1 MAGLTMAG
9 SIYDRMMGTPQYDS
23 NAGTS
28 ALNAAANA
36 FQGMASTFNTM
47 RQSIIDEEQKNLQRE
62 MEKQHHRDQMDYQ
75 NRSLAQADR
84 HHTED
89 TEFNRWKTE
98 GDWRQKELDRVNQLQ
113 IAGMRSGGGGGG
125 KGGKK
130 RGASFNNPLDAVDSF
145 FLSDSKQQP
154 TTTKGSKPVVS
165 SPKESTKPSTPV
177 QQQVKPDV
185 ATPTSTPTSVPAP
198 STNPNESASNEDIL
212 KQARESVKPAA
223 PSIPEI
229 PEIPSNEEVYRKE
242 TAPIFETSSDGSGAT
257 YGKTESGEEV
267 VGSGSQMPVKEYKVQ
282 TQDFRADLARQRAEI
297 EAAQRAEQTQRDIL
311 GQYFIKPVQ
320 DEGILSGI
328 RRGLLGSRY
337 LSSDSSEDN
346 AAALEGIR
354 QDFLKKPQQDQINTL
369 VEIQRRKD
377 PELMQLRSNI
387 DASDLENR
395 DKISARET
403 EIRNKV
409 ENDVLRLSNP
419 IKSAREIALEQDMVT
434 PEERRELQDRFK
446 QQDLARQEVEARGDT
461 VNIAPSNP
469 STLAYKPSAIYSDEQ
484 LFNSNGVI
492 NWGSVENVNAIR
504 SNPVGKHA
512 FAEAKT
518 LMAEKNKKYDRN
530 GTYENI
536 ASYVGHKIIS
546 LPKEERQQ
554 YYMTYQLLADLTK
567 NSSNPNEVIIHDI
580 CEGLARGT
588 LLTFS
593 GMFPPTD
600 PNSKARLE
608 YQTASA
614 LGHVGEKTYS
624 RYEKAQERTKAAR
637 SAERTRLGI
646 TPNVGYATEQ
656 ETSDA
661 LTAYKG
667 ASSESQKFL
676 RDQYGD
682 HYSWE
687 PVQAFLKKHEKNPNA
702 SMIAATAFKKAFAA
716 TFNDYAR
723 KKTPWYDIRNPF
735 DNYDLKDDEDI
746 HDLIQNMRSR
756 DGKASEKFRRIF
768 REESTRLLNGI
779 SQ

>member
-1 MAGLTMAG
+1 MAD
-9 SIYDRMMGTPQYDS
+9 SIYSKMMNGLRLDAD
-23 NAGTS
+23 AGTS
-28 ALNAAANA
+28 AMNAAAGA
-36 FQGMASTFNTM
+36 FQGMANTFHTM

-62 MEKQHHRDQMDYQ
+62 MEKQHHKDQMDYQ

-89 TEFNRWKTE
+89 TEFNRWKAE
-98 GDWRQKELDRVNQLQ
+98 GDWRQKELDRANQLQ
-113 IAGMRSGGGGGG
+113 IAGMRAGSGGGGGG

-130 RGASFNNPLDAVDSF
+130 GGASFSNPFDTVDSF
-145 FLSDSKQQP
+145 FLPDAKQQP
-154 TTTKGSKPVVS
+154 ATAKGSKPVASSSKKASDSSTPIQQQPKVS
-165 SPKESTKPSTPV
+165 AAASTPV
-177 QQQVKPDV
+177 VNVQPNKD
-185 ATPTSTPTSVPAP
+185 TSD
-198 STNPNESASNEDIL
+198 ASNEAIL
-212 KQARESVKPAA
+212 KQARESVKEPVSIA
-223 PSIPEI
+223 PSIPEL
-229 PEIPSNEEVYRKE
+229 PGEGGEVYRKGE
-242 TAPIFETSSDGSGAT
+242 SAPLFITGDDAQKTTF
-257 YGKTESGEEV
+257 GKSESGTEL
-267 VGSGSQMPVKEYKVQ
+267 VGANAQMPEQRELKVQ
-282 TQDFRADLARQRAEI
+282 TIDYRNELAKQKAEI
-297 EAAQRAEQTQRDIL
+297 EAAQKAEQVQRDVL
-311 GQYFIKPVQ
+311 SQYFQKPVQ
-320 DEGILSGI
+320 DEGLLSGF

-337 LSSDSSEDN
+337 LSSDNAEDN
-346 AAALEGIR
+346 AIALEGIR
-354 QDFLKKPQQDQINTL
+354 QDFLKRPQQDQIDTL
-369 VEIQRRKD
+369 VEIQRRQD
-377 PELMQLRSNI
+377 PELKQLRSNI
-387 DASDLENR
+387 DANDLENR
-395 DKISARET
+395 DRISARET
-403 EIRNKV
+403 AIRNKV

-419 IKSAREIALEQDMVT
+419 TKSARELAIENDMLTPQEQ
-434 PEERRELQDRFK
+434 RELQDKFK

-461 VNIAPSNP
+461 VNVTPTNP
-469 STLAYKPSAIYSDEQ
+469 STLMYNPSAAYTDEQ
-484 LFNSNGVI
+484 LFNSNGMI
-492 NWGSVENVNAIR
+492 NWGSVENINAIR
-504 SNPVGKHA
+504 SNPVSKHA

-536 ASYVGHKIIS
+536 ASYVGHKLIGLS
-546 LPKEERQQ
+546 KEERQQ

-580 CEGLARGT
+580 CEGLAKGT

-593 GMFPPTD
+593 GMFPATD

-637 SAERTRLGI
+637 STERTRLGI

-656 ETSDA
+656 ETSEA

-667 ASSESQKFL
+667 ASSISQKFL

-716 TFNDYAR
+716 TFNDYNR
-723 KKTPWYDIRNPF
+723 KKGFDFRKPF
-735 DNYDLKDDEDI
+735 DNYDLKEDKDI
-746 HDLIQNMRSR
+746 HDLIQDMRSR
-756 DGKASEKFRRIF
+756 DKEAAKKFRQIF
-768 REESTRLLNGI
+768 KDESTRLLNGI